1 MFCEGPRHALCCSKH
16 GKPVRVNRN
25 HRTISSRVP
34 AQYGGCMYDEA
45 NELLKTLGTAAIS
58 MALGALLF
66 GFLLSFRG

>member
-1 MFCEGPRHALCCSKH
+1 
-16 GKPVRVNRN
+16 
-25 HRTISSRVP
+25 
-34 AQYGGCMYDEA
+34 MYDEA